1 MVKSLQG
8 IVEAFC
14 ISEKRGTEKHSIAEA
29 KFIKDFGIE
38 GDAHAGAWHRQV
50 SLLSYDK
57 VLEFNAKG
65 GNADI
70 GAFGENVLVS
80 GLDFKNL
87 PVGTILK
94 CGDVILEM
102 TQIGKECHSHC
113 TIFHRVGD
121 CIMPREG
128 VFAVVLQGG
137 VLQKGAVMTAELPKI
152 DAPLRAAVM
161 THAISDAL
169 LGACRGG
176 DIGKLFP
183 DTDPAYKGADSLK
196 LLEIVGKK
204 LEEAGYKIVE
214 TLLLPDAQKKIER
227 ELIRLADS
235 RQVDLIITTGGTGMA
250 VRDCTPEATL
260 AVATR
265 NVPGIAEAIRAGSMA
280 ITKRAMLGRGVSVL
294 RNNTLIVNLP
304 GSVKAVEESLA
315 LVLPELEHGLR
326 VLKGSAKEC
335 GR

>member
-1 MVKSLQG
+1 MQLEGVVKA
-8 IVEAFC
+8 IC
-14 ISEKRGTEKHSIAEA
+14 ISTVRGTEKHAIEEA
-29 KFIKDFGIE
+29 NFIKDYGIE
-38 GDAHAGAWHRQV
+38 GDAHAGKWHRQV
-50 SLLSYDK
+50 SLLSYNK
-57 VLEFNAKG
+57 VEEFNAKG
-65 GNADI
+65 GDVED

-94 CGDVILEM
+94 CGDVVLEM

-113 TIFHRVGD
+113 NIFHRVGD

-128 VFAVVLQGG
+128 VFAIVKTGG
-137 VLQKGAVMTAELPKI
+137 VMKIGDVMAAELPQA

-161 THAISDAL
+161 TLSD
-169 LGACRGG
+169 
-176 DIGKLFP
+176 
-183 DTDPAYKGADSLK
+183 KGFTGERIDESGPKAVAMLQ
-196 LLEIVGKK
+196 V
-204 LEEAGYKIVE
+204 AGYEIVE

-235 RQVDLIITTGGTGMA
+235 RQVDLIITTGGTGMS

-280 ITKRAMLGRGVSVL
+280 ITKRAMLGRGASVL

-304 GSVKAVEESLA
+304 GSVKAVQESLEI
-315 LVLPELEHGLR
+315 VLPELEHGLR
-326 VLKGSAKEC
+326 ILKGSANEC

>member
-1 MVKSLQG
+1 MVKGLQG
-8 IVEAFC
+8 IVEALC
-14 ISEKRGTEKHSIAEA
+14 ISEKRGTEKHAVPQVR
-29 KFIKDFGIE
+29 FLTDFGIE

-65 GNADI
+65 GNADV

-94 CGDVILEM
+94 CGDVILEI

-113 TIFHRVGD
+113 NIFQRVGD

-137 VLQKGAVMTAELPKI
+137 VLQKGAVMTAELPQM

-161 THAISDAL
+161 TLSD
-169 LGACRGG
+169 
-176 DIGKLFP
+176 
-183 DTDPAYKGADSLK
+183 KGFAGERVDESGPK
-196 LLEIVGKK
+196 AVAMLEA
-204 LEEAGYKIVE
+204 AGYKIVE

-235 RQVDLIITTGGTGMA
+235 RQVDLIITTGGTGMSL
-250 VRDCTPEATL
+250 RDCTPEATL

-280 ITKRAMLGRGVSVL
+280 ITKRAMLGRGASVL
-294 RNNTLIVNLP
+294 RNKTLIVNLP

-315 LVLPELEHGLR
+315 LVLPELEHGIKI
-326 VLKGSAKEC
+326 LKGSAKEC

>member
-1 MVKSLQG
+1 MQLEGVVKA
-8 IVEAFC
+8 IC
-14 ISEKRGTEKHSIAEA
+14 ISTARGTEKHAIEEA
-29 KFIKDFGIE
+29 NFIKDYGIE
-38 GDAHAGAWHRQV
+38 GDAHAGKWHRQV
-50 SLLSYDK
+50 SLLSYNK
-57 VLEFNAKG
+57 VEEFNAKG
-65 GNADI
+65 GNVED
-70 GAFGENVLVS
+70 GAFGENVLVN

-94 CGDVILEM
+94 CGEVVLEM

-113 TIFHRVGD
+113 NIFHRVGD

-128 VFAVVLQGG
+128 VFAIVKNGG
-137 VLQKGAVMTAELPKI
+137 VMKIGDVMVAELPKA

-161 THAISDAL
+161 TLSDKGFSVERIDESGPKAVAL
-169 LGACRGG
+169 LEAAG
-176 DIGKLFP
+176 
-183 DTDPAYKGADSLK
+183 Y
-196 LLEIVGKK
+196 EIV
-204 LEEAGYKIVE
+204 EI
-214 TLLLPDAQKKIER
+214 LLLPDAQKKIER

-235 RQVDLIITTGGTGMA
+235 RQVDLIITTGGTGMS

-280 ITKRAMLGRGVSVL
+280 ITKRAMLGRGASVL

-304 GSVKAVEESLA
+304 GSVKAVEESLEI
-315 LVLPELEHGLR
+315 VLPELEHGLR
-326 VLKGSAKEC
+326 ILKGSANEC

>member
-1 MVKSLQG
+1 MVMQLEGVVKA
-8 IVEAFC
+8 IC
-14 ISEKRGTEKHSIAEA
+14 ISTERGTEKHAIEQANFIA
-29 KFIKDFGIE
+29 DYGIE
-38 GDAHAGAWHRQV
+38 GDAHAGKWHRQV
-50 SLLSYDK
+50 SLLSYNK
-57 VLEFNAKG
+57 VEEFNAKG
-65 GNADI
+65 GNVED

-94 CGDVILEM
+94 CGEVVLEM

-113 TIFHRVGD
+113 NIFHRVGD

-128 VFAVVLQGG
+128 VFAIVKNGG
-137 VLQKGAVMTAELPKI
+137 VMKTGDVMVAELPKA

-161 THAISDAL
+161 TLSD
-169 LGACRGG
+169 
-176 DIGKLFP
+176 
-183 DTDPAYKGADSLK
+183 KGFAGERVDESGPK
-196 LLEIVGKK
+196 AVAMLEV
-204 LEEAGYKIVE
+204 AGYEIVE

-235 RQVDLIITTGGTGMA
+235 RQVDLIITTGGTGMS

-280 ITKRAMLGRGVSVL
+280 ITKRAMLGRGASVL

-304 GSVKAVEESLA
+304 GSVKAVEESLEI
-315 LVLPELEHGLR
+315 VLPELEHGLR
-326 VLKGSAKEC
+326 ILKGSANEC

>member
-1 MVKSLQG
+1 MQLEGVVKA
-8 IVEAFC
+8 VC
-14 ISEKRGTEKHSIAEA
+14 ISTARGTEKHAIEEA
-29 KFIKDFGIE
+29 NFIKDYGIE
-38 GDAHAGAWHRQV
+38 GDAHAGKWHRQV
-50 SLLSYDK
+50 SLLSYNK
-57 VLEFNAKG
+57 VEEFNAKG
-65 GNADI
+65 GNVED

-94 CGDVILEM
+94 CGAVVLEM

-113 TIFHRVGD
+113 NIFHRVGD

-128 VFAVVLQGG
+128 VFAIVKNGG
-137 VLQKGAVMTAELPKI
+137 VMKIGDVMVAELPKA

-161 THAISDAL
+161 TLSD
-169 LGACRGG
+169 
-176 DIGKLFP
+176 
-183 DTDPAYKGADSLK
+183 KGFTGERVDESGPKAVAMLKAADY
-196 LLEIVGKK
+196 E
-204 LEEAGYKIVE
+204 IVE
-214 TLLLPDAQKKIER
+214 TLLLPDVQKKIEH

-235 RQVDLIITTGGTGMA
+235 RQVDLIITTGGTGMS

-280 ITKRAMLGRGVSVL
+280 ITKRAMLGRGASVL

-304 GSVKAVEESLA
+304 GSVKAVQESLEI
-315 LVLPELEHGLR
+315 VLPELEHGIR
-326 VLKGSAKEC
+326 ILKGSANEC